1 MAIGRS
7 ILEILS
13 KRRAVKGWYVFIVV
27 FFLLLILLPTVYVLG
42 YMVTGWGDISTYV
55 LSDTDSASLEW
66 SESED
71 ATEFLSYEIYASD
84 DPNFYPDNSTLRI
97 RVGYQNPT
105 TDQSKLD
112 KARTTT
118 SMIVNGLDSNKEYYF
133 RIRVVNKSGLTTI
146 SNGVSEDDGASW
158 RSPQTVEL
166 FTPYNVSA
174 NITLNWTIS
183 EDVDFDTYQIY
194 YSNDSRFVPGSGNL
208 FSEIGVRDQ
217 NSTVIDVSSPSG
229 VHYFR
234 VRVVDSQG
242 YWSESN
248 LHCLDFDG
256 DPSVDCASPQPV
268 TLGYTNSQ
276 STLGTIL
283 DAVVLSFVVA
293 VTATLI
299 NFVVGLPLAWYLVRK
314 KPRWK
319 DSLNTLIDIPLAFPT
334 AATGFSAA
342 LFWGITPGIMDKPFG
357 ALSLTSSPTLLL
369 ILLMVVFSFPFMVRP
384 LASILEELD
393 PEYETVARTCGAS
406 RFTAA
411 RTITLPMFRAGLVT
425 AVTLCLAK
433 TLSETGGVMA
443 ALAAIS
449 SRAVNAT
456 ALIGTW
462 KSASAFNSSL
472 VPGLAFLS
480 FLLIL
485 LALLL
490 IGVAKLIIMRA
501 KLPIKKVWPV
511 FERRLSRGW
520 VPKAK
525 DIFVFVFLILI
536 VLLPAFYIFGYAA
549 VPRGVE
555 AADLSGLWNS
565 MAYSFLVAGIVTA
578 IVLVLGIPMGIL
590 IARSKNKK
598 VASVLDVLANI
609 PFVVPTAAL
618 GFSLGLFWSS
628 QNVIPVTSGVA
639 IVIMAHIAFT
649 YPYVVRNV
657 VGALQQLSPEYEET
671 ARTLGGKPLQ
681 AFRRVTFPLIK
692 LSILSGAIMTFT
704 RSLGETGAT
713 LAVSPE
719 AITAPVYIVS
729 LIREGDYQV
738 AGIASAILIVF
749 SFIAI
754 LLLRYF
760 MKRRG

>member
-1 MAIGRS
+1 MALGKT
-7 ILEILS
+7 ILDILS
-13 KRRAVKGWYVFIVV
+13 KRKAVKGWYIFIVV

-42 YMVTGWGDISTYV
+42 YVVTGWGDISTHV
-55 LSDTDSASLEW
+55 LSDTDSSTVEW

-71 ATEFLSYEIYASD
+71 ADFLRYEIHAST
-84 DPNFYPDNSTLRI
+84 DPDFYPDDSTLRI
-97 RVGYQNPT
+97 VIGPRNGEVSLNR
-105 TDQSKLD
+105 
-112 KARTTT
+112 ARTTT
-118 SMIVNGLDSNKEYYF
+118 SIIVSGLDSKEDYF
-133 RIRVVNKSGLTTI
+133 FRVRVVDNSSLGLGTV
-146 SNGVSEDDGASW
+146 SNGKSEDDGNSW
-158 RSPQTVEL
+158 HTPPPLEL
-166 FTPYNVSA
+166 FLPQNESGSI
-174 NITLNWTIS
+174 NLSWTIS
-183 EDVDFDTYQIY
+183 EDLDFDAYEVY
-194 YSNDSRFVPGSGNL
+194 YSNQTNGFVPGIGTLNETINTTYQNWTLFENL
-208 FSEIGVRDQ
+208 NVSE
-217 NSTVIDVSSPSG
+217 

-234 VRVVDSQG
+234 VRVIDSDG
-242 YWSESN
+242 HWSESN
-248 LHCLDFDG
+248 QQCFDFG
-256 DPSVDCASPQPV
+256 PGPPVDCASPRPV
-268 TLGYTNSQ
+268 TLEYVNSQ
-276 STLGTIL
+276 STLGTIVN
-283 DAVVLSFVVA
+283 AVVLSFVVA
-293 VTATLI
+293 VVATLI

-319 DSLNTLIDIPLAFPT
+319 DSLDTLIDIPLAFPT

-342 LFWGITPGIMDKPFG
+342 LFWGITPDIMDKPIG

-393 PEYETVARTCGAS
+393 VEYETVARTCGAS

-411 RTITLPMFRAGLVT
+411 RTITLPMFRAGLAT

-433 TLSETGGVMA
+433 CISETGGVMA
-443 ALAAIS
+443 ALAVIS
-449 SRAVNAT
+449 SREVNAT

-462 KSASAFNSSL
+462 KSASVFNSSL
-472 VPGLAFLS
+472 VAGLAFLS

-490 IGVAKLIIMRA
+490 IGIAKLIIMRA

-525 DIFVFVFLILI
+525 DVIAFLFLILI

-549 VPRGVE
+549 MPHDVE
-555 AADLSGLWNS
+555 LADLSGLWNS
-565 MAYSFLVAGIVTA
+565 MAYSFLVAGIVTV
-578 IVLVLGIPMGIL
+578 IVLVIGVPMGIL

-598 VASVLDVLANI
+598 IASVLDVLANI

-628 QNVIPVTSGVA
+628 QDVIPVTSGVA
-639 IVIMAHIAFT
+639 IIIMAHIAFT

-671 ARTLGGKPLQ
+671 ARTLGAKPLQ

-692 LSILSGAIMTFT
+692 MSILSGAIMTFT

-729 LIREGDYQV
+729 LIREGSYHI

-754 LLLRYF
+754 LLLRYII
-760 MKRRG
+760 KRRG